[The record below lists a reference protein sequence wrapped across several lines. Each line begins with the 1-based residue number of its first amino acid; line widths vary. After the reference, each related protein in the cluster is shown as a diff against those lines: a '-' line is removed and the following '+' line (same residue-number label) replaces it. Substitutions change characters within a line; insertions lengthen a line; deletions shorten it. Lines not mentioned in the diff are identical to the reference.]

1 MDRSVWTM
9 VHSQEIHLSSLL
21 IGEFAKRA
29 GTTKDTVRFYTRLG
43 MLTPDQRP
51 AGRRTYAEYG
61 EDQLERFDFIEH
73 CKSLGF
79 TLQEISHAL
88 RERDSGALTA
98 SRQQSLLEEKLR
110 STERRIATLREME
123 KKLRKCGGAQPKE
136 KR

>member
-1 MDRSVWTM
+1 MF
-9 VHSQEIHLSSLL
+9 L
-21 IGEFAKRA
+21 IGEFAEKA

-61 EDQLERFDFIEH
+61 EDQVERFAFIEH

-79 TLQEISHAL
+79 TLQEISRAL
-88 RERDSGALTA
+88 HERDSGELTA

-110 STERRIATLREME
+110 STEQRIAILREME
-123 KKLRKCGGAQPKE
+123 NKLRECGGTQLSGKC
-136 KR
+136 